1 MGGRPVKAGTR
12 GMSRRE
18 FQDWFAAQAARNPFG
33 VRRIPFEEMTG
44 WGFDRRTGNLVH
56 DSGRFFSVEGVGV
69 RDDSRPARCWSQ
81 PMIVQP
87 EIGILGILVRR
98 IDGEPYCLMQTKM
111 EPGNVNGLQ
120 LSPTV
125 QATRSN
131 YTRVHRGRT
140 TRYLE
145 YFVRPSPGR
154 IVADVLQSEQGTWFY
169 RKRNRNMIV
178 EIDEDVPVQE
188 GFCWL
193 PLERILDLLQVD
205 DLVNMDA
212 RSVLSAL
219 GRPTG
224 ARRGPDTEF
233 GEALARSAEG
243 QGEVRSMVEVLSW
256 FTDAK
261 ARRELQAG
269 RIPLNEVSGWRLRPD
284 RIVHETGKYFS
295 VIAVAVEAAG
305 REVHRWT
312 QPLIAPQAPGIVA
325 FLVKRFGGVP
335 HLLMRAGCEPG
346 YLDVVE
352 MGPTVQCTEL
362 NYRDLPEYER
372 PPFLDYVLAAAPE
385 RIRYSAV
392 LSEEGGR
399 FYHARNRYLVVESDD
414 DFPSEMSAD
423 YCWMSVRQCR
433 ALLAH
438 SHYLNIE
445 ARSLL
450 ACIHSLTSG
459 GPR

>member
-1 MGGRPVKAGTR
+1 MNAETCAQAY
-12 GMSRRE
+12 RE
-18 FQDWFAAQAARNPFG
+18 VQDWFAAQAARNPFR
-33 VRRIPFEEMTG
+33 VRRIPFAEMTG

-56 DSGRFFSVEGVGV
+56 ESGRFFSVDGVRV
-69 RDDSRPARCWSQ
+69 RDDYGPARRWSQ

-87 EIGILGILVRR
+87 EIGLLGMLVRR
-98 IDGEPYCLMQTKM
+98 VDGEPYCLMQAKA

-145 YFVRPSPGR
+145 YFAPRGPGR
-154 IVADVLQSEQGTWFY
+154 VLADTLQSEQGTWFY

-178 EIDEDVPVQE
+178 EIDEDVPVHE
-188 GFCWL
+188 GFRWL
-193 PLERILDLLQVD
+193 PLARIWDLLQVD

-212 RSVLSAL
+212 RTLLGAL
-219 GRPTG
+219 GRPAAAT
-224 ARRGPDTEF
+224 
-233 GEALARSAEG
+233 
-243 QGEVRSMVEVLSW
+243 GEVNATSEVLSW
-256 FTDAK
+256 FTGAK
-261 ARRELQAG
+261 VRRELRAE
-269 RIPLNEVSGWRLRPD
+269 RIPLNEVTGWRRGAD
-284 RIVHETGKYFS
+284 RIAHHTGKYFS
-295 VIAVAVEAAG
+295 VIAVEVEATD
-305 REVHRWT
+305 REVSRWT
-312 QPLIAPQAPGIVA
+312 QPLIAPSAPGIAA
-325 FLVKRFGGVP
+325 FLVRRFSGVP
-335 HLLMRAGCEPG
+335 HLLMRAACEPG

-372 PPFLDYVLAAAPE
+372 PPFLDYVLAAPPG

-399 FYHARNRYLVVESDD
+399 FHCARNRYLVVETDD
-414 DFPSEMSAD
+414 GFPAEVSAD
-423 YCWMSVRQCR
+423 YCWMSVRQCQD
-433 ALLAH
+433 LIAH
-438 SHYLNIE
+438 GHYLNIE

-450 ACIHSLTSG
+450 ACIHSLTSKDDSL
-459 GPR
+459 